1 MDLREGTITM
11 KDGRVMTVQ
20 SGELK
25 LIEEHIAMEDG
36 TLVRMD
42 GTLVMRDG
50 STRQLKEGET
60 LYPGSEPQE
69 STTFPHRGE
78 DEAPGNT
85 GIHDKS

>member
-1 MDLREGTITM
+1 MDLREGTIIM
-11 KDGRVMTVQ
+11 RDGRVMTVQ
-20 SGELK
+20 NGQMK
-25 LIEEHIAMEDG
+25 LIEEHIAMDDG

-50 STRQLKEGET
+50 STRRLKEGET
-60 LYPGSEPQE
+60 LYPGSKPHE

-85 GIHDKS
+85 RIDGS